1 MSYEKNDTDTSL
13 MNTID
18 KLQSMNDVLLIGGD
32 NSYNLYSDNNVFNMN
47 SLGTPI
53 HRNYYIDASNQFD
66 PNNANSIVISNTFC
80 GKNANGLI
88 DPSLCGLLHNA
99 AGSLERMNIDDDLL
113 ETFKVMQREGFD
125 SVEITILTQ
134 NGETETKTVSFSDY
148 QSLDST
154 VFPEGCK
161 RYSKMAHGHCESC
174 DVMPQ
179 SSSDSYGQFSNEVNA
194 VTEAA
199 TQAQAAQAELD
210 ALSAGGVAGMSEGFA
225 TRQPLNNY
233 QSCNGGRQIT
243 KITYQELTI
252 DDDAITTTYIAGI
265 SLLAA
270 LIIYK
275 AME

>member
-18 KLQSMNDVLLIGGD
+18 KLQSMNNVLLVGGD

-47 SLGTPI
+47 SLGTPL
-53 HRNYYIDASNQFD
+53 HRNYFIDASNQFD
-66 PNNANSIVISNTFC
+66 PNNTNSIPISNTFC
-80 GKNANGLI
+80 GKNGDGLI

-99 AGSLERMNIDDDLL
+99 AGALERMVIDDDLL

-134 NGETETKTVSFSDY
+134 DGQTETKTVSFSNY

-154 VFPEGCK
+154 VFPDGCK
-161 RYSKMAHGHCESC
+161 KYSKMAEGHCESC

-179 SSSDSYGQFSNEVNA
+179 ESPGTYGQFSDDINA
-194 VTEAA
+194 ITDAA
-199 TQAQAAQAELD
+199 AQAQAAQAELD
-210 ALSAGGVAGMSEGFA
+210 ALTEGGVAGMSEGFT

-233 QSCNGGRQIT
+233 QSCNGRQIT
-243 KITYQELTI
+243 KVTYQELTV

-270 LIIYK
+270 LVIYK
-275 AME
+275 VME

>member
-1 MSYEKNDTDTSL
+1 MGYEKNDTDTSL

-18 KLQSMNDVLLIGGD
+18 KLQSMNNVLLVGGD

-47 SLGTPI
+47 SLGTAL
-53 HRNYYIDASNQFD
+53 HHNYFIDASNQFD
-66 PNNANSIVISNTFC
+66 PNNTNSIPISNTFC
-80 GKNANGLI
+80 GKNGDGLI

-99 AGSLERMNIDDDLL
+99 AGALERMVIDDDLL
-113 ETFKVMQREGFD
+113 DTFKVMQREGFD

-134 NGETETKTVSFSDY
+134 DGQTETKTVSFSNY

-154 VFPEGCK
+154 VFPNGCK
-161 RYSKMAHGHCESC
+161 KYSKMAEGHCESC

-179 SSSDSYGQFSNEVNA
+179 ASSGLSSAAAEVQS
-194 VTEAA
+194 AA
-199 TQAQAAQAELD
+199 EQVQVAQDELD
-210 ALSAGGVAGMSEGFA
+210 ALAEAFT

-233 QSCNGGRQIT
+233 QSCNGRQIT
-243 KITYQELTI
+243 KVTYQELTV

-275 AME
+275 VME

>member
-13 MNTID
+13 MSTID
-18 KLQSMNDVLLIGGD
+18 KLQSMNDVLLVGGD

-66 PNNANSIVISNTFC
+66 PTNTNSITISNTFC
-80 GKNANGLI
+80 GKNEQGLI
-88 DPSLCGLLHNA
+88 DPSSCGLLHNA
-99 AGSLERMNIDDDLL
+99 SGALERMSIDDDLL
-113 ETFKVMQREGFD
+113 ETFKVMQKEGFE

-134 NGETETKTVSFSDY
+134 DGKTETKTVDFSNY

-154 VFPEGCK
+154 VFPDGCK
-161 RYSKMAHGHCESC
+161 RYSKMAQGHCESC
-174 DVMPQ
+174 DAIPKE
-179 SSSDSYGQFSNEVNA
+179 SSNLTSAASEVQ
-194 VTEAA
+194 AA
-199 TQAQAAQAELD
+199 EQEVQAAQAEYD
-210 ALSAGGVAGMSEGFA
+210 ALIAGGVDGMGEGFT

-243 KITYQELTI
+243 KVTYQELSV

-275 AME
+275 VMEGRA